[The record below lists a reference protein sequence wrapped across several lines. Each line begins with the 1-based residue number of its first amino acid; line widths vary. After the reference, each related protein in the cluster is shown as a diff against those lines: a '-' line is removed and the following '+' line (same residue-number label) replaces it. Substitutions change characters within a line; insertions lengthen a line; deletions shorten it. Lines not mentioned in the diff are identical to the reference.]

1 MRVRLKFVNAIAIMM
16 IVTFSFIDIPSAE
29 ASGKGSVAKAL
40 VGRLFPGAVEKRAVL
55 AVAERNAATASQ
67 QVKSS
72 VSAMRPRDVVIQRSR
87 HPTAAQHID
96 DAQRQGQPTVLR
108 IEREG
113 ASVRRIQSTGS
124 VDRSRK
130 PGPLYER
137 DEYPPAFVREGGYNA
152 NVRYIPRSDNRGA
165 GAVLG
170 AQTRDLPNG
179 SRIRILVSD

>member
-1 MRVRLKFVNAIAIMM
+1 MTL
-16 IVTFSFIDIPSAE
+16 SLSDIPLAE

-40 VGRLFPGAVEKRAVL
+40 VGRLFPSAVEKRAATAAVGNRAAAVSQQAQS
-55 AVAERNAATASQ
+55 AVASG
-67 QVKSS
+67 
-72 VSAMRPRDVVIQRSR
+72 RPRDVVIQRSR

-113 ASVRRIQSTGS
+113 ASTRRMQSTGS
-124 VDRSRK
+124 VDRQRK
-130 PGPLYER
+130 PGPQYER

-165 GAVLG
+165 GATIG

-179 SRIRILVSD
+179 SRIRIVVSD